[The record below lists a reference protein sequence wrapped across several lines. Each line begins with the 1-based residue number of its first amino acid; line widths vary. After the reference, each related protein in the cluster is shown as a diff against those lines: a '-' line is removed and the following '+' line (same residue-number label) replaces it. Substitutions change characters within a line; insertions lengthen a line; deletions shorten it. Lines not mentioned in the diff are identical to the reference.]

1 MAHQPSTLSCRPTEP
16 DAQARRR
23 FHFCLVSLWPATI
36 LATPALAQLDILT
49 PPPTL
54 PSLSGPPALQH
65 ALFENPIPLVILA
78 VALGLAAYAITSRLD
93 RRKIG
98 LAAVGAAAVLGAALV
113 MLSQAVT
120 TDRERVIAQTRVFV
134 TAVAEADA
142 AELDRVLAPDAR
154 LFVTGTGSGWRKGAI
169 LNWVE
174 TNLGPRSVY
183 EIEGHSIREI
193 QAEIGPS
200 GRIARTRARVVVTP
214 ADSSP
219 MGFICMLTWQQ
230 TDVESNAEAWS
241 LIEIE
246 PLWLQG
252 WGDISDRNMRETPR
266 W

>member
-23 FHFCLVSLWPATI
+23 FHFCLVSLCAATI

-54 PSLSGPPALQH
+54 PSLPSPPAFQH

-78 VALGLAAYAITSRLD
+78 VALGLAAYAIATRLD

-98 LAAVGAAAVLGAALV
+98 LVAVGVAVVLGAAMV

-120 TDRERVIAQTRVFV
+120 TDRERVIAQTRAFV
-134 TAVAEADA
+134 AAVADADA
-142 AELDRVLAPDAR
+142 SVLDRVLAPDAR

-169 LNWVE
+169 IDWVE
-174 TNLGPRSVY
+174 TNLGPGSVY
-183 EIEGHSIREI
+183 EIESHSVREI

-200 GRIARTRARVVVTP
+200 GRTARTRTRVTVTP
-214 ADSSP
+214 VDSSP
-219 MGFICMLTWQQ
+219 VGFICMLTWQQ
-230 TDVESNAEAWS
+230 TDAESDADAWS